1 MILNGGEFEG
11 KRILSE
17 RAVNQMTAPY
27 FSRGGK
33 VVRGLGWDIDSP
45 YSSPRGNGFSPVSFG
60 HTGYSGSSVWIDPAS
75 DTFVVLLTS
84 RTDYRKT
91 SEFSRLR
98 RDLSTFAAEL
108 FAIPVEIRELTRL
121 NYE

>member
-1 MILNGGEFEG
+1 
-11 KRILSE
+11 
-17 RAVNQMTAPY
+17 
-27 FSRGGK
+27 
-33 VVRGLGWDIDSP
+33 
-45 YSSPRGNGFSPVSFG
+45 VSFG